1 MTIRLYEIPIE
12 ANDIESSLADNGGEL
27 TPEIEQR
34 IADFLSQGKDKIEAA
49 AVVVKSIQAD
59 AAICKAES
67 TRLSQ
72 RAASL
77 ENAADRL
84 KGMMLFAIDEG
95 FGGKVKTAKFTIWGQ
110 NSADTVHFEFAPGAD
125 IYKLAAAAPCFIRAT
140 DPELDKKAL
149 KDARDAGI
157 ALPECLVV
165 NELPGTRFLRG
176 SNNWRH

>member
-1 MTIRLYEIPIE
+1 MRLYEIPIE
-12 ANDIESSLADNGGEL
+12 ASDIESALAENGGEL

-49 AVVVKSIQAD
+49 AVVVKSILAD
-59 AAICKAES
+59 ASICKAES

-77 ENAADRL
+77 EGAADRL
-84 KGMMLFAIDEG
+84 KGMMLIAIDEG

-110 NSADTVHFEFAPGAD
+110 NSADTVHFDFAPGAN
-125 IYKLAAAAPCFIRAT
+125 IYSVAAAAPCFIRAA

-149 KDARDAGI
+149 KDARDSGI

-165 NELPGTRFLRG
+165 NELPGTRFLRIK
-176 SNNWRH
+176 

>member
-1 MTIRLYEIPIE
+1 VRLYEIPIE
-12 ANDIESSLADNGGEL
+12 ANEIESALADNLGEL

-49 AVVVKSIQAD
+49 AVVVKSILAD
-59 AAICKAES
+59 AAICKAEA

-77 ENAADRL
+77 ENASDRL

-110 NSADTVHFEFAPGAD
+110 NASETVHFDFAPGAD
-125 IYKLAAAAPCFIRAT
+125 IYKLAMEAPGFIRAT

-149 KDARDAGI
+149 KDAKDAGLE
-157 ALPECLVV
+157 LPGSIVV
-165 NELPGTRFLRG
+165 TELPGTRFLRIK
-176 SNNWRH
+176 